1 MLAQPYV
8 EKALRIASVTTCA
21 ADALSVTR
29 SDKAACASR
38 NNARSGILEVYWK
51 NSHDARGSK
60 SSSIQAGNERKVRRG
75 GSELIGWPIENTIVE
90 ISMRREVYRRDLC
103 FWVNEPGRLVC
114 MFNVLRSGRKMF
126 GRR

>member
-51 NSHDARGSK
+51 NSHHARGIK
-60 SSSIQAGNERKVRRG
+60 SDSYKQEMKEKREG
-75 GSELIGWPIENTIVE
+75 VE
-90 ISMRREVYRRDLC
+90 AS
-103 FWVNEPGRLVC
+103 
-114 MFNVLRSGRKMF
+114 
-126 GRR
+126 